1 MASHTWIKHALGTV
15 SIVLLVGAAGTLLH
29 EVPRPEPLQAEPTP
43 EPWVTQVG
51 RPSATP
57 YPCAIAPYAPVT
69 ELNIAGTTG
78 SGHGPWYVTRKGH
91 PVSGPIA
98 DRRDAE
104 LLLLTFDNPQTF
116 TLLPA
121 RLYPIYCA
129 AAAGLAGRFR

>member
-1 MASHTWIKHALGTV
+1 
-15 SIVLLVGAAGTLLH
+15 
-29 EVPRPEPLQAEPTP
+29 
-43 EPWVTQVG
+43 
-51 RPSATP
+51 
-57 YPCAIAPYAPVT
+57 
-69 ELNIAGTTG
+69 
-78 SGHGPWYVTRKGH
+78 VTRKGH

-129 AAAGLAGRFR
+129 AAAGLVWWFR